1 MDPLDRIQQNQSRQ
15 VNRDLTEAEHDLN
28 WSESF
33 NSVPP
38 ADVLRS
44 RVNYADAIDRAYSNK
59 INLAAQSDMGALRL
73 LQNQQKFK
81 EWQTQAPLR
90 EELLRRRVESQGAHE
105 RFIQQ
110 KDSEAMADLSG
121 FLEATRSIKSR
132 PGTPE
137 YAEALSTAL
146 QTHPRVIGTQVG
158 SDTLKRLQQE
168 HEDISAINPP
178 PGHRVARYEFSS
190 DGRIK
195 AVTEPI
201 PATTATPEGLVPVG
215 ATQDKDGNM
224 QVRYGQAKEATDA
237 STQRELSMYQ
247 SAMDRASD
255 RRIRAQK
262 AFDAAKL
269 VYTKNVNKENK
280 DIYDSNLDLVKAAD
294 ADILE
299 AKAAIKA
306 LQGNANPAAP
316 LPATTAPAIPTPGEV
331 RNGWKFK
338 GGDPADRSNWE
349 R

>member
-28 WSESF
+28 WAESF
-33 NSVPP
+33 NSVPH

-90 EELLRRRVESQGAHE
+90 EELLRRKVESEGAHE

-110 KDSEAMADLSG
+110 KDSEAMADLAG
-121 FLEATRSIKSR
+121 FMEATRSIKSR

-158 SDTLKRLQQE
+158 SDTMKRLQQE
-168 HEDISAINPP
+168 HEDIAAITAP
-178 PGHRVARYEFSS
+178 PGYRVKGHTF
-190 DGRIK
+190 
-195 AVTEPI
+195 
-201 PATTATPEGLVPVG
+201 
-215 ATQDKDGNM
+215 KDGKWTAETERIPEAADIPSNLSPS
-224 QVRYGQAKEATDA
+224 GAKVVDGKVTVDYSQPKSASDA
-237 STQRELSMYQ
+237 GVQRELSMHQ
-247 SAMDRASD
+247 AAMDKASQ
-255 RRIRAQK
+255 RRITAQK
-262 AFDAAKL
+262 ALDAARK
-269 VYTKNVNKENK
+269 TKDDQLINN
-280 DIYDSNLDLVKAAD
+280 NLDLVKAAD